1 LKFKSIFILSN
12 IFIFIVFVLLCGAPF
27 LVIGSG
33 FAPAY
38 WRMSWP
44 LVLILVVFLA
54 GLEYFYFSNYR
65 LFSLLE
71 REDCPALAQYLE
83 GRVIRKGRYS
93 PRLVRLLANTYL
105 VLSDSASVISLEN
118 KTALAKPALIESN
131 ALVFGAARILGKDIA
146 GAVNFFSA
154 RLNAGT
160 GKARR
165 EQVQWLRWYYGF
177 ALLLDRQFASAADQF
192 MPLAEEADDAL
203 VAGLSA
209 FFLNDTL
216 KRVLPERGLEL
227 KAAALDG
234 RERVKKSLRTPEDWN
249 KETAKIETE
258 VHAAILYKNLGDA
271 ARWIY
276 GGSL

>member
-1 LKFKSIFILSN
+1 
-12 IFIFIVFVLLCGAPF
+12 
-27 LVIGSG
+27 
-33 FAPAY
+33 
-38 WRMSWP
+38 MSWP
-44 LVLILVVFLA
+44 LALVLVVFLT
-54 GLEYFYFSNYR
+54 GLEFFYFSNYR

-71 REDCPALAQYLE
+71 REDWPALAQYLE

-93 PRLVRLLANTYL
+93 PHLVRLLANTYL
-105 VLSDSASVISLEN
+105 VLSDSASVMSLEN
-118 KTALAKPALIESN
+118 KTALAKPALVESN

-146 GAVNFFSA
+146 GAVNFFSV
-154 RLNAGT
+154 RLNAKP
-160 GKARR
+160 GKLRR
-165 EQVQWLRWYYGF
+165 EQAQWLRWYYGF
-177 ALLLDRQFASAADQF
+177 ALLLDRRFASAADQF

-216 KRVLPERGLEL
+216 KRVLPERSLEL

-234 RERVKKSLRTPEDWN
+234 QERVKRSLRTREDWN
-249 KETAKIETE
+249 KEAAKIETE

-276 GGSL
+276 GSSS